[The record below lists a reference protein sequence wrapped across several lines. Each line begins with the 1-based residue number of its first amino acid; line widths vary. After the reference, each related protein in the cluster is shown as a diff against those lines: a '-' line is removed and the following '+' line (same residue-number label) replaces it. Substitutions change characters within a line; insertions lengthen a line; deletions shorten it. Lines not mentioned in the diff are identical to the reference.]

1 MLHLTAR
8 DGVRG
13 GGACGACVR
22 GGDACGVRGD
32 VCGGDACAR
41 HPSHHHRDGLGQPEH
56 HYLAVA
62 ACHGDGARGDVCGG
76 GDACAR
82 HPSHHH
88 RDGLAPYESY
98 DDACDG
104 AHVCGDYHPHHPQR
118 DGPGTEGRQI
128 DQGIHRGVH
137 LVVRRQNYPG
147 HHEDGDGGGDDDA
160 KGAAAVG
167 HRTGR
172 AGRTG
177 VPHHPARQSTVVAAA
192 APGNHHIPGQPQ
204 MPSKA

>member
-8 DGVRG
+8 DGVR
-13 GGACGACVR
+13 ACGACGGGVR
-22 GGDACGVRGD
+22 GGDACGARGD

-62 ACHGDGARGDVCGG
+62 ACHGGDVCGD
-76 GDACAR
+76 DACAR

-98 DDACDG
+98 DGACDG

-147 HHEDGDGGGDDDA
+147 HHEDGDGGGDDA

-192 APGNHHIPGQPQ
+192 APGNHHIPEQPQ